1 MPKARSPV
9 SFEEWELERI
19 RGSTAVVTTIG
30 RDGAPHAAPVRM
42 NLEDGALRFETNS
55 DSQKLRNIDRDPRVA
70 ILVHGPP
77 KWGVLVKGRAEILS
91 RGVGKE
97 QTQLRVV
104 PERKASWRRKEG

>member
-1 MPKARSPV
+1 MRRV
-9 SFEEWELERI
+9 NFEDWELERI
-19 RGSTAVVTTIG
+19 NGTLGVISTIG
-30 RDGAPHAAPVRM
+30 KDGAPHAAPV
-42 NLEDGALRFETNS
+42 NVSVEDGALRFETNS

-77 KWGVLVKGRAEILS
+77 KWGVLVNGRAEILS

-97 QTQLRVV
+97 QTQLRMV